1 MKFIDTTSPVA
12 LDKCKK
18 YDLQTVKKLLEGQFS
33 HLIANGDFFK
43 NKKVVIKPNLLMKAS
58 PDDAITSH
66 PIVVEALIE
75 VLKSYSPLSI
85 TLAESPGGPY
95 SQTTLKIIYNSTG
108 MSKVAES
115 TGININYDTSFEN
128 VSYPDGKV
136 CKNFDIITPILNA
149 DIIVDI
155 CKLKTHSLT
164 TMSGA
169 VKNLFGTIPGIHKF
183 EMHTRF
189 KDLSVFEPMLVDLCA
204 FHCSRVPVLSICDA
218 VYGMEGNGP
227 SGGDVRNYG
236 LLLSSLNPF
245 NLDSVC
251 SEILGIENTV
261 GFIEEGKKR
270 GFCPLSTKEI
280 TVIGTQTDDCKINN
294 VKLPDTKSLWFLRNL
309 PTMFGGRLNKFFE
322 PKPVINTNKCIG
334 CGECVRSCPASTITL
349 IKTNKKN
356 SKKIARIN
364 HEKCIK
370 CYCCQELC
378 PIQAVKIKNN
388 PIFKILK

>member
-1 MKFIDTTSPVA
+1 MNFIDKASPVA

-18 YDLQTVKKLLEGQFS
+18 YDLQTVKKMLEGQFS
-33 HLIANGDFFK
+33 RLIADGDFFK
-43 NKKVVIKPNLLMKAS
+43 DKNIVIKPNLLLKAS

-66 PIVVEALIE
+66 PVVVEAVIE
-75 VLKSYSPLSI
+75 ILKTYHPQSI
-85 TLAESPGGPY
+85 TIAESPGGPY

-108 MSKVAES
+108 MSKVSES

-128 VSYPDGKV
+128 VSYPDGAV
-136 CKNFDIITPILNA
+136 CKNFDIITPILKA
-149 DIIVDI
+149 DIIIDV

-189 KDLSVFEPMLVDLCA
+189 KDLAVFEPMLVDLCA
-204 FHCSRVPVLSICDA
+204 FHCSRVPVLSVCDA
-218 VYGMEGNGP
+218 IYGMEGNGP

-251 SEILGIENTV
+251 SEILGLENTV
-261 GFIEEGKKR
+261 GFIEEGKRR
-270 GFCPLSTKEI
+270 GFCPLSAKEI
-280 TVIGTQTDDCKINN
+280 SVLGIQTENCKIKD

-309 PTMFGGRLNKFFE
+309 PTMFGGKLNKFFE
-322 PKPVINTNKCIG
+322 PKPVINKKKCIG
-334 CGECVRSCPASTITL
+334 CGECMRSCPASTIVL
-349 IKTNKKN
+349 VDADKK
-356 SKKIARIN
+356 KKRKIAKI
-364 HEKCIK
+364 HPEKCIK

-378 PIQAVKIKNN
+378 PIRAVKIKNN